1 MCVFSDVIGV
11 PSEAS
16 LHSGV
21 QGVLGGEGKLHMVLK
36 QASKHFLCVQF
47 PLYNLSKGVYM
58 GDPWVNEHSFC
69 EIQDFAQYQ

>member
-1 MCVFSDVIGV
+1 MCVFSDVISV

-36 QASKHFLCVQF
+36 QALPLCTISSIQF
-47 PLYNLSKGVYM
+47 EQGGVYGRSM
-58 GDPWVNEHSFC
+58 SE
-69 EIQDFAQYQ
+69 